1 MIMRVTNRMIRKLL
15 PKLISIEKEI
25 AEEKGSFTLFGIFLR
40 EEQPHREWDLVISAE
55 WLDISTLEAER
66 AFAKEIQ
73 SRLEREEFLMFA
85 LLLPLEPDH
94 PFVKEM
100 NCEFEVEHGDLEFT
114 DYDFNGMVFER
125 AHIITSKG
133 RGAPKKDLIAD

>member
-1 MIMRVTNRMIRKLL
+1 MIVSRKLIRKLV

-25 AEEKGSFTLFGIFLR
+25 AKERGGFTLFGLFLR
-40 EEQPHREWDLVISAE
+40 EEDPHREWDLVISAD
-55 WLDISTLEAER
+55 WLDADDTESRR
-66 AFAKEIQ
+66 AMINEIQ
-73 SRLEREEFLMFA
+73 SKLEREEILA
-85 LLLPLEPDH
+85 LALVLILDPSQ

-133 RGAPKKDLIAD
+133 EREEVGT

>member
-1 MIMRVTNRMIRKLL
+1 MMGVTNKLIRKLI

-25 AEEKGSFTLFGIFLR
+25 AEKKGNFTLFGLFLR
-40 EEQPHREWDLVISAE
+40 EEDPHREWDLVISAD
-55 WLDISTLEAER
+55 WLDASTLESQR
-66 AFAKEIQ
+66 AIINEIQ
-73 SRLEREEFLMFA
+73 SQLERDEILA
-85 LLLPLEPDH
+85 LAIVLILDPSQ

-133 RGAPKKDLIAD
+133 QREEVGK